1 MSLLEEAAIAGEIL
15 RRAAQLGPEAYRAI
29 HAAITETRPELAP
42 AELPERADGAI
53 AAATDAL
60 IRERFHRKSEAPKG

>member
-15 RRAAQLGPEAYRAI
+15 RRAAQLGPDAYEKIHEALKEA
-29 HAAITETRPELAP
+29 RPELAP
-42 AELPERADGAI
+42 ATLPERADTAI

-60 IRERFHRKSEAPKG
+60 IRERFHRKSSPPQG